1 MPALI
6 AVLVVPPG
14 VTTLVLAGTAG
25 ALIYASQPL
34 LVVAAQMAAPHNP
47 AASAGVVLGVGSG
60 IAGLAYVGV
69 GALQGWIGLAPAM
82 TLVFALLVPAAVIA
96 YRALAPRR

>member
-1 MPALI
+1 
-6 AVLVVPPG
+6 
-14 VTTLVLAGTAG
+14 
-25 ALIYASQPL
+25 
-34 LVVAAQMAAPHNP
+34 
-47 AASAGVVLGVGSG
+47 VLGVGSG